1 MIRRPI
7 PPSGCLAGILVLL
20 PLVADRAL
28 AQDPSPYVGRE
39 SREIKALSPE
49 QIEDLLAGEGMGY
62 ALAAELNHYPGPRH
76 VLALADSLE
85 LSPEQR
91 TEVEA
96 IGARMRERAIDL
108 GRRIVDAEA
117 ALDRLFASTEIDA
130 ASLERQAAEIARLE
144 GELRAAHLRAH
155 LETRGVLSEK
165 QVADYDRL
173 RGYGTGHGEGPQNV
187 PPHQHPPDGPDM

>member
-1 MIRRPI
+1 MILRAI
-7 PPSGCLAGILVLL
+7 PQSAFLAGILVLV
-20 PLVADRAL
+20 PFVVGRAL
-28 AQDPSPYVGRE
+28 AQDAAPYAGLE

-85 LSPEQR
+85 LSQAQR
-91 TEVEA
+91 PQVEA
-96 IGARMRERAIDL
+96 IGARMKERAISL

-130 ASLERQAAEIARLE
+130 ASLERLVAEIARLE
-144 GELRAAHLRAH
+144 GELRAAHLLAH
-155 LETRGVLSEK
+155 LETRRVLSEE
-165 QVADYDRL
+165 QVAAYDRL
-173 RGYGTGHGEGPQNV
+173 RGYGTGHGEAPRGG
-187 PPHQHPPDGPDM
+187 PPHKHPAD